1 MNFYNSFNI
10 TNVSIYDYDNGLI
23 ASYEVMNK
31 NTTTKMSQY
40 LSREIQFWC
49 CTILFWA
56 RPTYII
62 TCLHDDTPTGNRSR
76 FSTASFGGAL

>member
-40 LSREIQFWC
+40 LSREIQF
-49 CTILFWA
+49 
-56 RPTYII
+56 
-62 TCLHDDTPTGNRSR
+62 
-76 FSTASFGGAL
+76 